1 MNLQAKLALVRRIA
15 HSALSSNAK
24 NLGVVLALAI
34 VERRNSVRLTSETL
48 AERTGL
54 TGRTLERASTEL
66 ARSGLL
72 ERRITGRAT
81 LWLAPVV
88 VKSSEIRGAATY
100 GGSAPSPVAGRQ
112 REYRQRK
119 RKERDPYD
127 PSPFGR
133 TAEERE
139 KYSIWREVLRREK
152 AGQATAKHATT
163 TATPGACSQQAAG
176 QPRRARHRQ
185 PGPSGQPKSDDSTG
199 SGGDTQEPVKCGVD
213 DDGHIRGV

>member
-1 MNLQAKLALVRRIA
+1 MDLQGKLALVRQIA

-119 RKERDPYD
+119 RKESDPYD

-139 KYSIWREVLRREK
+139 KYGIWREVLRREK
-152 AGQATAKHATT
+152 AGQATAEHATT
-163 TATPGACSQQAAG
+163 TETQGARSQQEVG
-176 QPRRARHRQ
+176 QPPRARQRQ
-185 PGPSGQPKSDDSTG
+185 HGQSGQQKSDDSTG
-199 SGGDTQEPVKCGVD
+199 SAADTREPVRCGA
-213 DDGHIRGV
+213 DGEY